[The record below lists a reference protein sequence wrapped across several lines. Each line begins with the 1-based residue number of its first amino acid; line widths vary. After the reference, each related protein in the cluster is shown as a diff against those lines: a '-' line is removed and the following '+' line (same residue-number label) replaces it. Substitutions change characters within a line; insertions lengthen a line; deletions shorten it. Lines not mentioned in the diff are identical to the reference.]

1 MTTIEI
7 NGKEYQLD
15 IDKAKEQGLLKEKDS
30 KPHSWEEYDRALKHL
45 YITSGYDKVGV
56 GGTRYDHFAT
66 ETEAK
71 AFCALGKLIQ
81 LRDAW
86 VGDWKPDWEV
96 EWEQS
101 QLSSEVRKYTI
112 ICYSN
117 ELSICYTIWRSNVL
131 AFPTEEMA
139 TDFLYTFQNLIEEA
153 KMFL

>member
-1 MTTIEI
+1 MKTIEI
-7 NGKEYQLD
+7 DGKSYLID
-15 IDKAKEQGLLKEKDS
+15 IEKAEEQGLLKEKDN
-30 KPHSWEEYDRALKHL
+30 KPRSWEEYDRALKHL

-86 VGDWKPDWEV
+86 VGDWKPDWE
-96 EWEQS
+96 S
-101 QLSSEVRKYTI
+101 NTKYG
-112 ICYSN
+112 ICAYRN
-117 ELSICYTIWRSNVL
+117 KIDTFNVILDSCLL
-131 AFPTEEMA
+131 AFPTAEMCEN
-139 TDFLYTFQNLIEEA
+139 FLETFRDLIEEA

>member
-15 IDKAKEQGLLKEKDS
+15 IDKAKEQGVLKEKDS
-30 KPHSWEEYDRALKHL
+30 KPRSWEEYVKMAETVQIVPCDAYANYFDKRQRR
-45 YITSGYDKVGV
+45 ITYDVFNSV
-56 GGTRYDHFAT
+56 N
-66 ETEAK
+66 EAK

-86 VGDWKPDWEV
+86 CGDWKPDWSNDEV
-96 EWEQS
+96 
-101 QLSSEVRKYTI
+101 KYHVCI
-112 ICYSN
+112 MVDEIC
-117 ELSICYTIWRSNVL
+117 IDKAIHIQHVL

-139 TDFLYTFQNLIEEA
+139 IDFINTFRDLTEEA